1 MIGYIFIGLVILL
14 LFLFTYQHLRHFLSE
29 SKKQQEKVIKGYY
42 LVSHTYEEK
51 STNQQSHYYGV
62 FQQGDQ
68 SYTLEI
74 SFSLFLQLHPPMRGE
89 LIAQDGKVQTFS

>member
-1 MIGYIFIGLVILL
+1 MGYIFIGLVILL
-14 LFLFTYQHLRHFLSE
+14 LFLFTYQHLRRFLSE
-29 SKKQQEKVIKGYY
+29 SKKQQEKVLKGYY

-74 SFSLFLQLHPPMRGE
+74 SLSLFLQLHPPMRGE